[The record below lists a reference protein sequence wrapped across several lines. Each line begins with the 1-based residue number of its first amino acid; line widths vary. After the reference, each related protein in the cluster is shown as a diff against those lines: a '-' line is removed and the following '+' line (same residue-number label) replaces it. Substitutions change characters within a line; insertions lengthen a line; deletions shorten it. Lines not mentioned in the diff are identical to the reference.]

1 MKYKLSIVVPMY
13 NAEPYVVDCLESIL
27 KSDLPVGEYEV
38 VIVNDGSTD
47 GSKELVENY
56 INGREDFYY
65 VEQENQ
71 GSSGARNT
79 GIKCCHGEYIWF
91 VDADDRIDS
100 SETRK
105 AYDKLISLWSIDV
118 LAFQLKEVT
127 EDGRFINLSC
137 TQPGVPQNIVIS
149 GRDAIISG
157 YAPSSVCALFLR
169 REMLVEQGLFFKMGM
184 THQDVE
190 LTYRLMTV
198 AEKVMFTDMVPYLYI
213 RRNNTISTSVN
224 PQKKIKYL
232 GDELLVYQTF
242 KDLASHYSN
251 HPELCSVIDDRA
263 NNILWGM
270 LLTLYRNKKL
280 WRPLG
285 INETVINMMK
295 EKRLYPIDSSLYDW
309 KKRIVLLF
317 LNRQSVIC

>member
-1 MKYKLSIVVPMY
+1 
-13 NAEPYVVDCLESIL
+13 
-27 KSDLPVGEYEV
+27 
-38 VIVNDGSTD
+38 
-47 GSKELVENY
+47 
-56 INGREDFYY
+56 
-65 VEQENQ
+65 
-71 GSSGARNT
+71 
-79 GIKCCHGEYIWF
+79 
-91 VDADDRIDS
+91 
-100 SETRK
+100 
-105 AYDKLISLWSIDV
+105 
-118 LAFQLKEVT
+118 
-127 EDGRFINLSC
+127 
-137 TQPGVPQNIVIS
+137 
-149 GRDAIISG
+149 
-157 YAPSSVCALFLR
+157 
-169 REMLVEQGLFFKMGM
+169 
-184 THQDVE
+184 
-190 LTYRLMTV
+190 
-198 AEKVMFTDMVPYLYI
+198 MFTDMVPYLYI